1 MSTCAQNLICFKSKY
16 LSFFSPRWVSRH
28 GGFLATQGWT
38 LVLRL
43 ITFEQL
49 GTWKSETRKQFWPQT
64 LLPKDCPTARILS
77 FGYNADF
84 AHFYPDDLKEISP
97 ELTID
102 NYSTALFQ
110 ALIALRGTETVSHYL
125 ARGTFRGSRLTL
137 WHL

>member
-1 MSTCAQNLICFKSKY
+1 VRFLI
-16 LSFFSPRWVSRH
+16 
-28 GGFLATQGWT
+28 
-38 LVLRL
+38 VLGL

-49 GTWKSETRKQFWPQT
+49 GTRKSETHKQFWPQT

-84 AHFYPDDLKEISP
+84 AYFYLDDPKEISP
-97 ELTID
+97 ELTIN

-125 ARGTFRGSRLTL
+125 ARGTFRGSRLTWWYL
-137 WHL
+137 